1 MKIKKMREE
10 KINIVIVD
18 SGVDASHMQFAG
30 ISVKGCTFYS
40 GVLSDGFP
48 NDMDALVDVIID
60 FFA

>member
-1 MKIKKMREE
+1 MREE

-18 SGVDASHMQFAG
+18 SGVDASHTQFAG
-30 ISVKGCTFYS
+30 VPVNGFTFHS
-40 GVLSDGFP
+40 GVFSNGFP